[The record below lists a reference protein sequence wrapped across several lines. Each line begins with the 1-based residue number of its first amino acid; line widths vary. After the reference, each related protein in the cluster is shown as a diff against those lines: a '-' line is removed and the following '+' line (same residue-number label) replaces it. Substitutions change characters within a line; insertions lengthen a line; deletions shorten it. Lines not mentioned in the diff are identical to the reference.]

1 MRPSDAPD
9 TSEDAAAPYESGRV
23 FGHYELTRCVG
34 TGAMGAVY
42 EATHALL
49 KKPVAIKLLH
59 PRLRG
64 SVESQALFLREAEI
78 AARVRHHNIVY
89 ITDVGV
95 EHDVCYLVMEL
106 LEGEDL
112 ATRLQRDG
120 ALDIVDAVDTVVAI
134 AAGLAAVHRAGIVH
148 RDVKPENV
156 LLAVES
162 DQVVPKLIDFG
173 VSKDLMTPSGA
184 QTITGTPKY
193 MAPEQAMGAPVDGRA
208 DEYSLAVIAYECITG
223 RVPYEAPS
231 LLGLMQLIEAGQYR
245 PVRELNP
252 AVPLELSAAIARA
265 TAVNPQDRFP
275 TVAEFGEAL
284 LPFASAAVRARLSSE
299 FSITEREPR
308 TISTREPVVGQE
320 PTLNVSVVGKSP
332 AQPRSRGATYALVGL
347 AVLALGGWVLF
358 LARPNEFQ
366 EPSRDASPTAA
377 TTIVV
382 QLPTVL
388 PSVTPPAA
396 TATAIATATA
406 EPKPAAS
413 ASAPRRAPKPTN
425 SAPSASAETDRGLAP
440 RSTR

>member
-1 MRPSDAPD
+1 
-9 TSEDAAAPYESGRV
+9 
-23 FGHYELTRCVG
+23 
-34 TGAMGAVY
+34 MGAVY
-42 EATHALL
+42 QATHALL

-64 SVESQALFLREAEI
+64 SDESQARFLREAEI
-78 AARVRHHNIVY
+78 AARVRHHNVVY

-112 ATRLQRDG
+112 ATRLQRGG

-134 AAGLAAVHRAGIVH
+134 AAGLAAVHREGIVH

-193 MAPEQAMGAPVDGRA
+193 MAPEQAAGAPVDGRA

-223 RVPYEAPS
+223 RVPYESPS
-231 LLGLMQLIEAGQYR
+231 LMGLMQLIEAGQYR

-252 AVPLELSAAIARA
+252 AVPHELEAAIARA
-265 TAVNPQDRFP
+265 TAVDPKDRFP
-275 TVAEFGEAL
+275 TVAEFGAAL

-299 FSITEREPR
+299 FSMTEREPR
-308 TISTREPVVGQE
+308 TVSTREPVVGQE
-320 PTLNVSVVGKSP
+320 PTLNVSVVGKGP
-332 AQPRSRGATYALVGL
+332 APPRSRGATYALGGL
-347 AVLALGGWVLF
+347 AVVALGTWGLF
-358 LARPNEFQ
+358 LSRPSEFQ
-366 EPSRDASPTAA
+366 EPSRDVNPSAA

-382 QLPTVL
+382 QLPAVS
-388 PSVTPPAA
+388 PSVPPRAA
-396 TATAIATATA
+396 TPTVAATATA
-406 EPKPAAS
+406 EPRPAAS
-413 ASAPRRAPKPTN
+413 ASAPRRAPRLTSP
-425 SAPSASAETDRGLAP
+425 APSASAERDRGLAP